1 MSGISDRHPDNGAGS
16 RRKGQI
22 GVVVVTYN
30 SAETV
35 QRCLRSIHAN
45 PAVSRIVVIDN
56 HSSDN
61 TAAQVQEVSFDE
73 PRLRFFRNGSNH
85 GFAMAC
91 NQGASALAE
100 PWVAFINPD
109 VYLEADTLTRLLA
122 HAIERPGAGLLG
134 VELHDVNG
142 DTDRNS
148 RRQDISLYR
157 LLRDI
162 GDRDSVYVE
171 ADGEPVQRVEAV
183 SGALMLMPSNLFV
196 QLGGFDEEFRMH
208 AEDLDMCRRV
218 RDAGYEVLVA
228 NDIRALHIGGVSTR
242 SRPIWV
248 EWQKHRS
255 LWRYFRKFE
264 AQQTATSV
272 RPLLWLGLWAH
283 FALTAIRDLVSPKR

>member
-1 MSGISDRHPDNGAGS
+1 MTGANERQSEHGVGS

-22 GVVVVTYN
+22 GVVVVSYN
-30 SAETV
+30 SAETI

-56 HSSDN
+56 HSSDD

-73 PRLRFFRNGSNH
+73 PRLRFFRNRQNH

-109 VYLEADTLTRLLA
+109 VYLEPDTLTRLLA
-122 HAIERPGAGLLG
+122 HAVERAGAGLLG

-157 LLRDI
+157 LLRDT
-162 GDRDSVYVE
+162 GGRDSVYVE
-171 ADGEPVQRVEAV
+171 ANGEPLQRVEAV
-183 SGALMLMPSNLFV
+183 SGALMLMPSSLFV
-196 QLGGFDEEFRMH
+196 QLGGFDEDFRLH

-218 RDAGYEVLVA
+218 RDAGYEVVIA
-228 NDIRALHIGGVSTR
+228 NDVRALHIGGVSSR
-242 SRPIWV
+242 SRPLWV

-264 AQQTATSV
+264 AAQTAV
-272 RPLLWLGLWAH
+272 WMRPLLWLGLWSH
-283 FALTAIRDLVSPKR
+283 FVLTVIRDLVSPKY

>member
-1 MSGISDRHPDNGAGS
+1 MTGPFARQPDSPGGS

-56 HSSDN
+56 HSSDG
-61 TAAQVQEVSFDE
+61 TAAQVQEVAFDE

-109 VYLEADTLTRLLA
+109 VYLEPDTLTRLLA
-122 HAIERPGAGLLG
+122 HAVERAGAGLLG
-134 VELHDVNG
+134 VELHDVNNE
-142 DTDRNS
+142 TDRNS
-148 RRQDISLYR
+148 RRQDISLSR

-171 ADGEPVQRVEAV
+171 ADGQPLQRVEAV

-196 QLGGFDEEFRMH
+196 KLGGFDEEFRMH

-218 RDAGYEVLVA
+218 RDAGYEVLIA
-228 NDIRALHIGGVSTR
+228 NDIRALHIGGVSSR
-242 SRPIWV
+242 SHPLWV

-264 AQQTATSV
+264 ARETSAWMQPV
-272 RPLLWLGLWAH
+272 LWSGLWAH
-283 FALTAIRDLVSPKR
+283 FVLTAIRNLVSPKY

>member
-1 MSGISDRHPDNGAGS
+1 MTGVFTRQADNGGYS

-56 HSSDN
+56 HSSDG

-73 PRLRFFRNGSNH
+73 PRLRFFRNSRNH

-109 VYLEADTLTRLLA
+109 VYLESDTLTRLLA
-122 HAIERPGAGLLG
+122 HAIERAGAGLLG

-148 RRQDISLYR
+148 RRQDISLVR

-171 ADGEPVQRVEAV
+171 ADGEPVQQVEAV

-228 NDIRALHIGGVSTR
+228 NDIRALHIGGVSSR
-242 SRPIWV
+242 SHPLWV

-264 AQQTATSV
+264 AQQTAAWM

-283 FALTAIRDLVSPKR
+283 FVLTVIRNLVSPKY

>member
-1 MSGISDRHPDNGAGS
+1 MSGFTRVGEPGAGS

-56 HSSDN
+56 HSSDGTN
-61 TAAQVQEVSFDE
+61 VQVQEVMFDE

-109 VYLEADTLTRLLA
+109 VYLESDTLTRLLA

-148 RRQDISLYR
+148 RRQDISLSR
-157 LLRDI
+157 LLRDV

-171 ADGEPVQRVEAV
+171 GDGQPLQQVEAV

-218 RDAGYEVLVA
+218 RSAGYEVLVA

-242 SRPIWV
+242 SRPFWV

-264 AQQTATSV
+264 AQQTAAWM
-272 RPLLWLGLWAH
+272 RPLLWLGLWGH
-283 FALTAIRDLVSPKR
+283 FLLTAAKNLLSPKY

>member
-1 MSGISDRHPDNGAGS
+1 MTGPLARQADNAVGS

-56 HSSDN
+56 HSSDGTN
-61 TAAQVQEVSFDE
+61 AQVQEVMFDD
-73 PRLRFFRNGSNH
+73 PRLRFFRNASNH

-109 VYLEADTLTRLLA
+109 VYLESDTLTRLLA
-122 HAIERPGAGLLG
+122 HAMERPGAGLLG

-171 ADGEPVQRVEAV
+171 ADGEPLQRVEAV
-183 SGALMLMPSNLFV
+183 SGALMLMPSSLFV

-218 RDAGYEVLVA
+218 RDAGYEVLIA

-242 SRPIWV
+242 SHPLWV

-264 AQQTATSV
+264 AQQTPGHM
-272 RPLLWLGLWAH
+272 RPLLWLGLWSH
-283 FALTAIRDLVSPKR
+283 FVLTAVRNLVSPKY

>member
-1 MSGISDRHPDNGAGS
+1 MTGALDRHPDNAAGS
-16 RRKGQI
+16 RRRGQI

-56 HSSDN
+56 HSDDGTN
-61 TAAQVQEVSFDE
+61 AQVQEVMFDD

-109 VYLEADTLTRLLA
+109 VYLESDTLTRLLA

-142 DTDRNS
+142 ETDRNS

-171 ADGEPVQRVEAV
+171 ADGETLQRVEAV

-218 RDAGYEVLVA
+218 RDAGYEVLIA
-228 NDIRALHIGGVSTR
+228 NDIRALHIGGVSSR
-242 SRPIWV
+242 SRPVWV

-264 AQQTATSV
+264 AQQTPGYM
-272 RPLLWLGLWAH
+272 RPLLWLGLWGH
-283 FALTAIRDLVSPKR
+283 FLLTAARNLVSPKR

>member
-1 MSGISDRHPDNGAGS
+1 MTGPQARQSDNGASS

-30 SAETV
+30 SAATV

-56 HSSDN
+56 HSSDGTN
-61 TAAQVQEVSFDE
+61 AQVQEVMFDE

-109 VYLEADTLTRLLA
+109 VYLESDTLTRLLA
-122 HAIERPGAGLLG
+122 HAIEHPGAGLLG

-142 DTDRNS
+142 ETDRNS

-228 NDIRALHIGGVSTR
+228 NDIRALHIGGVSSR
-242 SRPIWV
+242 SHPLWV

-264 AQQTATSV
+264 AQQTPGYM
-272 RPLLWLGLWAH
+272 RPLLWLGLWGH
-283 FALTAIRDLVSPKR
+283 FLLTAVRNLVAPKR

>member
-1 MSGISDRHPDNGAGS
+1 MTGASERQGETAAGS
-16 RRKGQI
+16 RRKGMI
-22 GVVVVTYN
+22 GVVVVSYN
-30 SAETV
+30 SGETI
-35 QRCLRSIHAN
+35 QRCLRSIRAN

-56 HSSDN
+56 HSSDT
-61 TAAQVQEVSFDE
+61 TATQVQEVAFDE
-73 PRLRFFRNGSNH
+73 PRLRFFRNRQNH

-100 PWVAFINPD
+100 PWLAFINPD
-109 VYLEADTLTRLLA
+109 VYLEADTLTRLLN
-122 HAIERPGAGLLG
+122 HAVERVGAGMLG

-157 LLRDI
+157 LLQDI

-171 ADGEPVQRVEAV
+171 ADGQPLQRVDAV

-196 QLGGFDEEFRMH
+196 QLGGFDEDFRLH
-208 AEDLDMCRRV
+208 AEDLDLCRRV
-218 RDAGYEVLVA
+218 RDAGYEVVIA
-228 NDIRALHIGGVSTR
+228 NDIRALHIGGVSSR
-242 SRPIWV
+242 SRPLWV

-264 AQQTATSV
+264 AEQTPV
-272 RPLLWLGLWAH
+272 WMRPLLWLGLWAH
-283 FALTAIRDLVSPKR
+283 FVLTAIRNVVSPKY

>member
-1 MSGISDRHPDNGAGS
+1 MTGPLARQADNAVGS

-35 QRCLRSIHAN
+35 RRCLRSIHAN

-56 HSSDN
+56 HSSDGTN
-61 TAAQVQEVSFDE
+61 AQVQEVMFDD
-73 PRLRFFRNGSNH
+73 PRLRFFRNASNH

-91 NQGASALAE
+91 NLGASAVAE

-109 VYLEADTLTRLLA
+109 VYLESDTLTRLLA
-122 HAIERPGAGLLG
+122 HAMERPGAGLLG

-171 ADGEPVQRVEAV
+171 ADGEPLQRVEAV
-183 SGALMLMPSNLFV
+183 SGALMLMPSSLFV

-218 RDAGYEVLVA
+218 RDAGYEVLIA

-242 SRPIWV
+242 SHPLWV

-264 AQQTATSV
+264 AQQTPGHM
-272 RPLLWLGLWAH
+272 RPLLWLGLWSH
-283 FALTAIRDLVSPKR
+283 FVLTAVRNLVSPKY

>member
-1 MSGISDRHPDNGAGS
+1 MTGAFGRHEDNGGGN

-22 GVVVVTYN
+22 SVVVVTYN

-35 QRCLRSIHAN
+35 QRCLRSIHSN
-45 PAVSRIVVIDN
+45 SAVSRIVVIDN
-56 HSSDN
+56 HSSDA
-61 TAAQVQEVSFDE
+61 TAAQVQEVMFDE
-73 PRLRFFRNGSNH
+73 PRLRFFRNGRNH

-109 VYLEADTLTRLLA
+109 VYLDSDTLGRLLT
-122 HAIERPGAGLLG
+122 HAMERPGAGLLG
-134 VELHDVNG
+134 VELHDVAG
-142 DTDRNS
+142 ETDRNS

-171 ADGEPVQRVEAV
+171 ANGEPLQQVEAV

-218 RDAGYEVLVA
+218 RDAGYEVVVA
-228 NDIRALHIGGVSTR
+228 NDIRALHIGGVSSR
-242 SRPIWV
+242 SHPLWV

-264 AQQTATSV
+264 AKQTAGWM
-272 RPLLWLGLWAH
+272 RPLLWLGLWSH
-283 FALTAIRDLVSPKR
+283 FVLTAARNLVSPKY

>member
-171 ADGEPVQRVEAV
+171 ADGERVQRVEAV

-272 RPLLWLGLWAH
+272 RPLLWLGLWTH
-283 FALTAIRDLVSPKR
+283 FALTAIRNLVSPKY

>member
-1 MSGISDRHPDNGAGS
+1 MTGVFDRHPDNGVGT

-56 HSSDN
+56 HSSDGTN
-61 TAAQVQEVSFDE
+61 AQVQEVMFDE

-142 DTDRNS
+142 ETDRNS

-171 ADGEPVQRVEAV
+171 ADGEPLQRVEAV

-242 SRPIWV
+242 SRPLWV

-264 AQQTATSV
+264 AQQTPGTM
-272 RPLLWLGLWAH
+272 RPLLWLGLWSH
-283 FALTAIRDLVSPKR
+283 FALTALRNLISPKR